1 MNWQGRMKFL
11 VVDDHALIRDALRGV
26 LAALR
31 ADVSVLEAWSSSR
44 ALGIVDVN
52 TDIDLVLLDLGLP
65 DASGF
70 DTLAQLRQRH
80 PEIAVVVLSASQKK
94 EDITR
99 ALQLGAQGLI
109 PKSAPREVMLGALE
123 FIFAGGIYIPPEI
136 LASDALSPA
145 QAEDPERALP
155 PPQDLGLTARQ
166 REVLALMMQGKSNK
180 AICRSLVV
188 AEPTVKNHVTAILKA
203 LNAANRTQAVV
214 AAGALL
220 ARSDRDAS

>member
-1 MNWQGRMKFL
+1 MKFL
-11 VVDDHALIRDALRGV
+11 IVDDHALIRDALRGV

-31 ADVSVLEAWSSSR
+31 PDASILEASR
-44 ALGIVDVN
+44 SLQALGLAADN
-52 TDIDLVLLDLGLP
+52 PDIELVMLDLGLP

-70 DTLAQLRQRH
+70 DTLATLRERH
-80 PEIAVVVLSASQKK
+80 PEMAVVVLSASQKR

-99 ALQLGAQGLI
+99 ALQMGAQGFI
-109 PKSAPREVMLGALE
+109 PKSASRDVMLGALK

-136 LASDALSPA
+136 LDPIAPASADR
-145 QAEDPERALP
+145 AEIERTLP
-155 PPQDLGLTARQ
+155 SASDLGLTARQ

-180 AICRSLVV
+180 AICRTLDV

-203 LNAANRTQAVV
+203 LKANNRTEAVV

-220 ARSDRDAS
+220 APAERYTR